1 SKAVRFSGS
10 KGASRGARQRYMVET
25 CAILKRANS
34 PPRITARRGGGVA
47 KKMARSL
54 LIDAPGWCSLSDRSE
69 HHPVLAVMRG
79 GEFAFLKTVPNL
91 DSSAS
96 PSVHAVGS
104 GTSPNKFCW
113 GPQYLR
119 RDRFSA
125 NFTRFCMTG
134 LEFPN
139 QTGGFFGFK
148 R

>member
-1 SKAVRFSGS
+1 MLTHNLRCLL
-10 KGASRGARQRYMVET
+10 AS
-25 CAILKRANS
+25 
-34 PPRITARRGGGVA
+34 PRGGVA
-47 KKMARSL
+47 ASPRKWREVSL
-54 LIDAPGWCSLSDRSE
+54 LTPPGWCSLSDRSE

-96 PSVHAVGS
+96 PGVHAVGS

-125 NFTRFCMTG
+125 NFTRF
-134 LEFPN
+134 
-139 QTGGFFGFK
+139 
-148 R
+148 